1 MRNPWIVLGI
11 EPTEDKKIIKKAYS
25 QKLKTIDR
33 INDLES
39 FQELKQAFDAV
50 MEDSTPY
57 LETISPNQYE
67 TDEIEDSF
75 DLLPNFDLEVNVTNH
90 HVGNLKLFFEA
101 FEQVMELPDF
111 YENSKAWED
120 LFKQFDQFT
129 IQENTIAY
137 KYLFQ
142 FFSENVFLFSR
153 NIHYS
158 FKHFFLKQPMNG
170 FQRERLEKI
179 NYLPHFRMDFIE
191 ALHPADRKKYL
202 INRGRLFMDFES
214 IDWDFSS
221 WYEMYKENEQRFS
234 ADSDLH
240 LLLCCAYLLDDPN
253 KIKKGTSRYE
263 KILQL
268 IDQCP
273 QKYWNDGWGYIKK
286 ILPNYN
292 GSRRSFNY
300 RSLRHAPK
308 SLPGTAFLV
317 SSGYL
322 AVKRN
327 NLPYTRYYFKNL
339 PARTH
344 IDRLFD
350 ETECEKIHLIAE
362 QPELY
367 VQNQNEEND
376 RKTRKVMHALVLLI
390 FILIPLVKIL
400 SEKPT
405 NDYGL
410 EDDYFKDAVMVDAD
424 GEIIGRSDEEDE
436 YEYEEESESSSS
448 DTEDLQSNWTTLE
461 DSPINYERFVY
472 YVLLSED
479 DQARSQFLQEN
490 ATKEVAD
497 TLLGRESWLLGLYK
511 TVDEEYIKVL
521 RKKIDG
527 QIIAKVDIKGDN
539 YAIIKENEEGKIA
552 SYVSESTNI
561 NSEEFETAMENFE
574 KNPAK
579 IIFE

>member
-1 MRNPWIVLGI
+1 
-11 EPTEDKKIIKKAYS
+11 
-25 QKLKTIDR
+25 
-33 INDLES
+33 
-39 FQELKQAFDAV
+39 
-50 MEDSTPY
+50 
-57 LETISPNQYE
+57 
-67 TDEIEDSF
+67 
-75 DLLPNFDLEVNVTNH
+75 
-90 HVGNLKLFFEA
+90 
-101 FEQVMELPDF
+101 
-111 YENSKAWED
+111 
-120 LFKQFDQFT
+120 
-129 IQENTIAY
+129 
-137 KYLFQ
+137 
-142 FFSENVFLFSR
+142 
-153 NIHYS
+153 
-158 FKHFFLKQPMNG
+158 MNG
-170 FQRERLEKI
+170 FQRERLDEI

-191 ALHPADRKKYL
+191 VLHPADRKKYL
-202 INRGRLFMDFES
+202 INRGQLFMDFES

-273 QKYWNDGWGYIKK
+273 QKYWNDGWEYIKK

-327 NLPYTRYYFKNL
+327 NLLYARYYFKNL

-350 ETECEKIHLIAE
+350 ETEREKIHLIAE
-362 QPELY
+362 RPELY

-376 RKTRKVMHALVLLI
+376 RKTRKVMHALILII
-390 FILIPLVKIL
+390 FILIPSVKIL

-424 GEIIGRSDEEDE
+424 GEIVGRSDEEDE
-436 YEYEEESESSSS
+436 YEYEEESESSS
-448 DTEDLQSNWTTLE
+448 DTQDFQSNWTTLE

-479 DQARSQFLQEN
+479 DQARSKFLQEN
-490 ATKEVAD
+490 ATNEVAD

-511 TVDEEYIKVL
+511 TVDEAYIKVL

-579 IIFE
+579 IIVE